1 MQIGSDRRWVIRET
15 HRAADGSCLYVALD
29 VTAQEQLAEE
39 NARLHQ
45 QVEDL
50 KLTDDLTGLPNKRA
64 ISQALDLHVSRSR
77 RYQNPLS
84 VVLVHIDLNALSGIQ
99 PLSSD
104 PVVLAV
110 SRFLRDRLRW
120 VDQIARWEDNLF
132 LLVLPET
139 TEADAR
145 GLLDKIAGEQDSML
159 LPESYAEMRP
169 KLAFGLACW
178 KKGDDIRTCCATHS
192 TTCGATAAPT
202 AADGAMSEAATDD
215 STGPGRKAL
224 NRIVGRFLALCDER
238 LLRIRAT
245 LTHEQRS
252 LFDLLPLLWH
262 VNHPMLPGFV
272 SSDTPAGMAST
283 DRDATSCCWP
293 TLCPRLRGRNNRTA
307 SCRSSV
313 CT

>member
-1 MQIGSDRRWVIRET
+1 MEHSEMSEIDPVLLRKVPFGLLLADRDGRVSWLNDAMAQMLGAPDLELLGRSLGELGDPAQRLLSGESRLVQIGNSRRWVSRET

-84 VVLVHIDLNALSGIQ
+84 VVLVHIDLSALSGIQ

-159 LPESYAEMRP
+159 LPESYAEVRP
-169 KLAFGLACW
+169 KMAFGLACW
-178 KKGDDIRTCCATHS
+178 KKGDDIRT
-192 TTCGATAAPT
+192 
-202 AADGAMSEAATDD
+202 
-215 STGPGRKAL
+215 
-224 NRIVGRFLALCDER
+224 
-238 LLRIRAT
+238 LLR
-245 LTHEQRS
+245 
-252 LFDLLPLLWH
+252 
-262 VNHPMLPGFV
+262 
-272 SSDTPAGMAST
+272 
-283 DRDATSCCWP
+283 DA
-293 TLCPRLRGRNNRTA
+293 LHDLRGDSGA
-307 SCRSSV
+307 
-313 CT
+313 